1 MPKVS
6 KGSTNALVI
15 ASGFITVHLLPM
27 LIEKELLSTE
37 EGATVLKQ
45 ARNDMARA
53 AEKGFDLTLMEA
65 EDILADLYARLPNHE
80 RPDSETAA
88 HASHGR
94 H

>member
-15 ASGFITVHLLPM
+15 ASGFITIHLLPM
-27 LIEKELLSTE
+27 LIEKDLLSVE

-53 AEKGFDLTLMEA
+53 AEKDLDLTLMDA
-65 EDILADLYARLPNHE
+65 EDIVAGLYARLPNHE
-80 RPDSETAA
+80 RPRGETAA
-88 HASHGR
+88 HASA
-94 H
+94 